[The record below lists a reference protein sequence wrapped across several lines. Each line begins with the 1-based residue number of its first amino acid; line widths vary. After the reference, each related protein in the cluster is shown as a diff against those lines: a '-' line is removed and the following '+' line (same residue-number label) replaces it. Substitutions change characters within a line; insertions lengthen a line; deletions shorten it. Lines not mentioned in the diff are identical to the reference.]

1 MKEFIIYIDTTRTS
15 VIHVPAKNK
24 KLAKEIA
31 EGFIDDVLDE
41 KLDIGKIIKYN
52 PEFKIKVRE
61 CRKSNSLL
69 ERIKRKW

>member
-69 ERIKRKW
+69 KRIKRK

>member
-61 CRKSNSLL
+61 CRKSNLLL
-69 ERIKRKW
+69 ERIKRK

>member
-1 MKEFIIYIDTTRTS
+1 M
-15 VIHVPAKNK
+15 PAKNK

-69 ERIKRKW
+69 ERIKRK

>member
-1 MKEFIIYIDTTRTS
+1 MKKFIIYIDTTRTS

>member
-24 KLAKEIA
+24 KLSKEIA

-41 KLDIGKIIKYN
+41 KLNIGKIIKYN

-69 ERIKRKW
+69 ERIKRK

>member
-1 MKEFIIYIDTTRTS
+1 MKEYIIYIDTTRTS

-41 KLDIGKIIKYN
+41 KLNIGKIIKYN

>member
-41 KLDIGKIIKYN
+41 KLNIGKIIKYN

>member
-61 CRKSNSLL
+61 CRRSNSLL
-69 ERIKRKW
+69 ERIKRK

>member
-24 KLAKEIA
+24 KIAKEIA

-69 ERIKRKW
+69 ERIKRK

>member
-61 CRKSNSLL
+61 CRKSYSLL

>member
-31 EGFIDDVLDE
+31 EGFIDDILNE

-61 CRKSNSLL
+61 CRNSNSLL
-69 ERIKRKW
+69 ERIKGKW

>member
-1 MKEFIIYIDTTRTS
+1 MKEYIIYIDTTRTS

-31 EGFIDDVLDE
+31 EGFIDDLLDE
-41 KLDIGKIIKYN
+41 KLDIGNIIQYN

-61 CRKSNSLL
+61 CRNSNSFINM
-69 ERIKRKW
+69 IKRK

>member
-41 KLDIGKIIKYN
+41 KLNIGKIIKYN

-69 ERIKRKW
+69 ERIKRK

>member
-1 MKEFIIYIDTTRTS
+1 MKEFIIQIDTTRTS

-41 KLDIGKIIKYN
+41 KLNIGKIIKYN

-69 ERIKRKW
+69 ERIKRK

>member
-69 ERIKRKW
+69 ERIKRK

>member
-41 KLDIGKIIKYN
+41 KLNIGKIIKYN

-61 CRKSNSLL
+61 CRKSN
-69 ERIKRKW
+69 

>member
-31 EGFIDDVLDE
+31 ECFIDDVLDE
-41 KLDIGKIIKYN
+41 KLNIGKIIKYN

-69 ERIKRKW
+69 ERIKRK

>member
-1 MKEFIIYIDTTRTS
+1 MKEFIIYIDTIRTS

-41 KLDIGKIIKYN
+41 KLNIGKIIKYN

>member
-1 MKEFIIYIDTTRTS
+1 MKEYIIYIDTTRTS
-15 VIHVPAKNK
+15 VVHVPAKNK

-41 KLDIGKIIKYN
+41 KLDIGNIIQYN

-61 CRKSNSLL
+61 CRNSNSLL
-69 ERIKRKW
+69 DRIKRK

>member
-1 MKEFIIYIDTTRTS
+1 MKEFIIYIDTIRTS

>member
-41 KLDIGKIIKYN
+41 KLNIGKLIKYN
-52 PEFKIKVRE
+52 PELKI
-61 CRKSNSLL
+61 
-69 ERIKRKW
+69 

>member
-24 KLAKEIA
+24 KLAKEIS

-41 KLDIGKIIKYN
+41 KLNIGKIIKYN

-69 ERIKRKW
+69 ERIKRK

>member
-1 MKEFIIYIDTTRTS
+1 MKEYIIYIDTTRTS

-41 KLDIGKIIKYN
+41 KLDIGNIIQYN

-61 CRKSNSLL
+61 CRNSNS
-69 ERIKRKW
+69 RGAKS

>member
-24 KLAKEIA
+24 KFAKEIA

-69 ERIKRKW
+69 ERIKWKW

>member
-24 KLAKEIA
+24 KIAKEIA

>member
-1 MKEFIIYIDTTRTS
+1 MKEYIIYIDTTRTS
-15 VIHVPAKNK
+15 VVHVPAKNK

-41 KLDIGKIIKYN
+41 KLDIGNIIQYN

-61 CRKSNSLL
+61 CRNSNSLL
-69 ERIKRKW
+69 DRIKRN